1 MNAAFISATTP
12 AASTSAQ
19 KQIQQI
25 TGRKYP

>member
-12 AASTSAQ
+12 GGIDQ
-19 KQIQQI
+19 LKKQIQQI